1 MNYLRRG
8 RVAQKQKTRQ
18 ALLDA
23 TRYFLDLGH
32 SPSVT
37 EAADYAGISRA
48 TAYRYFST
56 PETMAQEAALDR
68 LAGEMEA
75 IAADL
80 GRGAEAEEAAADA
93 MSRYLAMVMRNEP
106 LFRAYMALAARG
118 DGASALGSRR
128 LRWLRAAFAPL
139 AEAMPQA
146 RFDRLMTALS
156 VLAGIETVV
165 VLRDICELSSE
176 DTEATVRWMVG
187 ALVRASLE
195 G

>member
-1 MNYLRRG
+1 MNYMRRG

-18 ALLDA
+18 ALLEA
-23 TRYFLDLGH
+23 ARYFLDLGH

-56 PETMAQEAALDR
+56 PETLAQEAALDR
-68 LAGEMEA
+68 LSSEMET
-75 IAADL
+75 IAAGL
-80 GRGAEAEEAAADA
+80 GRGADAEQAAADA
-93 MSRYLAMVMRNEP
+93 MARYLAMVMRNEP

-118 DGASALGSRR
+118 DGASALGGRR
-128 LRWLRAAFAPL
+128 LRWLRQAFAPL
-139 AEAMPQA
+139 AGAMPQA
-146 RFDRLMTALS
+146 RFERLLTALS

-165 VLRDICELSSE
+165 VLRDVCELSTE
-176 DTEATVRWMVG
+176 DTEETVRWMVS

-195 G
+195 V